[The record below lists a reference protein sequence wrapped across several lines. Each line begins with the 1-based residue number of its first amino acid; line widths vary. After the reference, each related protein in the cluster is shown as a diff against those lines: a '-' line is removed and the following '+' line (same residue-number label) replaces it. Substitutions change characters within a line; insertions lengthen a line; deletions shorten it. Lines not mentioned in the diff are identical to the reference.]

1 MSGSLQIKNG
11 KYYAVISYKNEQ
23 GKRKQKWVNTN
34 LEAKGNK
41 RKAEDFL
48 KTHKKGDKIFDNA
61 LKATH
66 KMKKDIKVASFA
78 KWGAIVALGL
88 SILPNILPSKK
99 QKETTE
105 A

>member
-23 GKRKQKWVNTN
+23 GKHKQKWVNTN

-48 KTHKKGDKIFDNA
+48 NKLLAKDTDFSKGKSEVLF
-61 LKATH
+61 
-66 KMKKDIKVASFA
+66 
-78 KWGAIVALGL
+78 
-88 SILPNILPSKK
+88 
-99 QKETTE
+99 
-105 A
+105 